1 MSTSKNTDQNNA
13 LVAAIQ
19 KSQSIIEFNMDG
31 TIITA
36 NESFLNL
43 MGYSL
48 SELQG
53 KHHRIF
59 CSKDYSE
66 SAEYQAFWD
75 KMNQGEF
82 DTGEYVRLGKNGDAV
97 YIQAS
102 YNPILDKDGQPY
114 KVIKI
119 ASDVTTLKLETA
131 EAQGKVTAIELSQ
144 GTIEFDMDG
153 TIIRANESFL
163 DIIGYSLDEVKGK
176 HHRMFCDDTYSES
189 AEYTDFWATLR
200 SGTFQHGEFKRIGKN
215 GREVILRATYNP
227 IFNLKNEPV
236 KVLKIAEDVSKQ
248 RRMEGEREKQQAL
261 IMEMSTPVMQLW
273 DNILL
278 LPVVGLVDSKRVQLI
293 METALQKILD
303 YQAKLLILDIQGV
316 PAVDSAVANHLIQI
330 TKATRLMGC
339 TSIVTGISPDI
350 SQALVNLGID
360 LGDIQTQATLK
371 DGVGFSL
378 ANLGMKLHHINV
390 DA

>member
-1 MSTSKNTDQNNA
+1 MSSKENIDQNEA

-19 KSQSIIEFNMDG
+19 LSQGVIEFNLDG
-31 TIITA
+31 TIINA
-36 NESFLNL
+36 NQTFLDL

-48 SELQG
+48 ADIEG
-53 KHHRIF
+53 KHHKIF
-59 CSKDYSE
+59 CSETYANSQ
-66 SAEYQAFWD
+66 EYAAFWERL
-75 KMNQGEF
+75 NQGEF
-82 DTGEYVRLGKNGDAV
+82 DTGEYVRFGKDGEAV
-97 YIQAS
+97 YIRAS
-102 YNPILDKDGQPY
+102 YNPIIDENGQPY

-119 ASDVTTLKLETA
+119 ASDVTTLKLENA
-131 EAQGKVTAIELSQ
+131 EAQSKVAAIDLSQ
-144 GTIEFDMDG
+144 GTIEFAMDG
-153 TIIRANESFL
+153 TIITANESFL
-163 DIIGYSLDEVKGK
+163 STLGYSLDEIQGK
-176 HHRMFCDDTYSES
+176 HHSMFCDDAYAASEDY
-189 AEYTDFWATLR
+189 AKFWETLR
-200 SGTFQHGEFKRIGKN
+200 SGTHHRGEFNRTGKN
-215 GREVILRATYNP
+215 GRQLCIRATYNP

-236 KVLKIAEDVSKQ
+236 KVLKIADDISKQ
-248 RRMEGEREKQQAL
+248 RRMEAERDKQQAL

-339 TSIVTGISPDI
+339 TSIVTGISPEI
-350 SQALVNLGID
+350 SQALVNLGIE

-371 DGVGFSL
+371 DGVSFSL
-378 ANLGMKLHHINV
+378 ANLGMKLQTINTN
-390 DA
+390 

>member
-1 MSTSKNTDQNNA
+1 
-13 LVAAIQ
+13 
-19 KSQSIIEFNMDG
+19 
-31 TIITA
+31 
-36 NESFLNL
+36 
-43 MGYSL
+43 
-48 SELQG
+48 
-53 KHHRIF
+53 
-59 CSKDYSE
+59 
-66 SAEYQAFWD
+66 
-75 KMNQGEF
+75 MNQGQF
-82 DTGEYVRLGKNGDAV
+82 DIGEYVRLGKNGDAV
-97 YIQAS
+97 YIRAS

-119 ASDVTTLKLETA
+119 ASDVTALKLEAA
-131 EAQGKVTAIELSQ
+131 ESNGKVKAIELSQ
-144 GTIEFDMDG
+144 ATIEFNMDG
-153 TIIRANESFL
+153 TVITANETFL
-163 DIIGYSLDEVKGK
+163 NIIGYSLDEVKGK
-176 HHRMFCDDTYSES
+176 HHRMFCDDALSES
-189 AEYTDFWATLR
+189 AEYADFWAALR
-200 SGTFQHGEFKRIGKN
+200 SGSFQRGEFKRIGKN

-227 IFNLKNEPV
+227 IFNLKDEPV
-236 KVLKIAEDVSKQ
+236 KVLKIADDVSTQ
-248 RRMEGEREKQQAL
+248 RRMENEREKQQKL

-339 TSIVTGISPDI
+339 TSIVTGISPEI

-360 LGDIQTQATLK
+360 LGNIQTQATLK
-371 DGVGFSL
+371 DGVSFSL
-378 ANLGMKLHHINV
+378 ANLGMKLHKINV